1 MFFGGNHGGRI
12 WLSRFGCASVS
23 GGAKTAAYSNGA
35 LHTGFSADIRRGK
48 IAVSGRGAP
57 VRTEFSPEAE
67 VCAAVAEFSRVCK
80 NFKVSTVEIQ
90 EYVRAN
96 KFWKVEGSYTPSESD

>member
-48 IAVSGRGAP
+48 IARLSG
-57 VRTEFSPEAE
+57 
-67 VCAAVAEFSRVCK
+67 AARLFERSFRLRRKCVPQLRNLAGFVKISK
-80 NFKVSTVEIQ
+80 YQ
-90 EYVRAN
+90 Q
-96 KFWKVEGSYTPSESD
+96 